1 MKFSEVTSLA
11 RVIIVGG
18 GPAGIMA
25 ALSAAKNN
33 EVLLIEKNKEIWMK

>member
-33 EVLLIEKNKEIWMK
+33 EVILIEKILKW